1 MQGRPPFSAFNLTHD
16 LIGPNGY
23 ACWWLS
29 QTRLQTSFEA
39 SQGLDEVPRC
49 LFFFPKRNLAHKLW
63 RLLYGLVVAAVIC
76 EQVFSW
82 SGSLD
87 WWVFFINLCQVAS
100 YARRQMAWLHTAM
113 QLCHIQH
120 IFKVAFRKRFLM
132 HLFLRKLILYTL
144 SLAFSDLS
152 HDIAFKN

>member
-1 MQGRPPFSAFNLTHD
+1 MAIIVRTCCCGCDLRTGIL
-16 LIGPNGY
+16 LIGI
-23 ACWWLS
+23 
-29 QTRLQTSFEA
+29 F
-39 SQGLDEVPRC
+39 
-49 LFFFPKRNLAHKLW
+49 
-63 RLLYGLVVAAVIC
+63 GLVS
-76 EQVFSW
+76 VFHQFVS
-82 SGSLD
+82 SRMH
-87 WWVFFINLCQVAS
+87 VRKS

-120 IFKVAFRKRFLM
+120 IFKVAFLKRFLM